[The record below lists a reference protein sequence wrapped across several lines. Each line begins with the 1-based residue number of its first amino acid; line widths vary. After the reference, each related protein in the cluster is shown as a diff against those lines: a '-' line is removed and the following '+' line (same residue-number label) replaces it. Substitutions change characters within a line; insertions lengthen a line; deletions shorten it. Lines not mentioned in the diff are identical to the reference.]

1 MMDKK
6 NEISS
11 GDGSTNIQARHVTVD
26 QQTGISYTEARQIAL
41 DVFKANFYELSEVA
55 KHVAIERAEQLVDVF
70 LSKLEKEVPDKIEK
84 IQFPDVQYSLI
95 NAQMIYARKSETLTL
110 ELLSNLLKE
119 RFRTVEDSLKAIVIN
134 ETIDVMSKLTTK
146 QIRMITALFLVK
158 NCQLAN
164 ARQLIEDLSKIL
176 TDDLIAHLNDKNYFE
191 HLISSGIATNDV
203 TTLSSQNLEYFI
215 RRNYSSELEEKV
227 KGNTLDILDP
237 PVRKQFIIDRL
248 SKSVFDKWNNSI
260 IGQYSLTSIG
270 IATSVAF
277 YNATMGTNVELGI
290 WIKG

>member
-1 MMDKK
+1 MDKR
-6 NEISS
+6 NEINS
-11 GDGSTNIQARHVTVD
+11 GDSSTNIQARHVTVN

-41 DVFKANFYELSEVA
+41 DVFKGNFYELSEVA
-55 KHVAIERAEQLVDVF
+55 KQVAVERAEQLVDVF
-70 LSKLEKEVPDKIEK
+70 LSKLEKELPNKIEK
-84 IQFPDVQYSLI
+84 IQLPDVQYSLI
-95 NAQMIYARKSETLTL
+95 NAQMIYARKSEPLTL

-119 RFRTVEDSLKAIVIN
+119 RFKTEEDSLKAIVIN

-164 ARQLIEDLSKIL
+164 VRQLIEDLSEIL

-191 HLISSGIATNDV
+191 HLIFSGIATNDV

-227 KGNTLDILDP
+227 EGSTLDILDP
-237 PVRKQFIIDRL
+237 PVRKQFIIDKL
-248 SKSVFDKWNNSI
+248 SESVFDKWNNSI
-260 IGQYSLTSIG
+260 ISHYSLTSIG
-270 IATSVAF
+270 IATSVSF
-277 YNATMGTNVELGI
+277 YNAIMGTNVELGI